1 MIGSDLIALKVE
13 KGYTSNEALRRAL
26 GLGKATFYK
35 YISTQRKELPL
46 TVALAAAAVAADLLP
61 YQPSKETKQ
70 KSRIAQ
76 KIKSQRQSK
85 CALRIAKDNNS

>member
-1 MIGSDLIALKVE
+1 VIGSDLIALKVE

-26 GLGKATFYK
+26 GLSKATFYK
-35 YISTQRKELPL
+35 YVSTPLKELPP
-46 TVALAAAAVAADLLP
+46 TVAMAAAAVAADLLP

-76 KIKSQRQSK
+76 KIKSQKLSMR
-85 CALRIAKDNNS
+85 ALRIAKDNNS